1 MVHVWAAIRYRRAQ
15 AAALMLLSALIAT
28 CAALAPLYTRALE
41 QGLLR
46 QAVFEAAPADTALTV
61 KATRTPT
68 APDLALARLTEVV
81 PPGVRD
87 LHEPGIG
94 TYNGQVVFEVF
105 PNRPGAPVDLI
116 YRDRMCERV
125 VVTAGTCPAAQGE
138 IAVTAAEAAFWKWK
152 PGDRFT
158 VTERD
163 APTGA
168 APQTLTVVGVYEQ
181 VPDDAYWMRLKLD
194 GRSGGTIDGGDTP
207 ALDSWITAAQTFD
220 GAWGKARLTVQY
232 PLDRAGLTLDDV
244 PRAASAIAATRAD
257 SGTIEVESPMA
268 NLLTGIR
275 DGQEQVRLVVPLL
288 MAQLGLLAAVVLL
301 SVAAAAVEQR
311 RPEVALA
318 RLRGRSRGGARWLVV
333 GELGLTVLLGLPV
346 GLAIAVAVNEG
357 ARRLL
362 LPPGV
367 PFEFPVGVLG
377 ALLTAGL
384 VAMGAVWLA
393 AQPVLNEP
401 ISSLL
406 RRVAQARASRRLP
419 VVDIVV
425 AALATAGLVGL
436 ATTSD
441 AGPLALMTPTLLSLA
456 AGLVVAHVLVRAAAS
471 TGAANVRRGR
481 VGPALT
487 AYQLARRPAV
497 RKVLTIITVATALA
511 VFAANAV
518 TVADRNREARA
529 QLEAGAPAVLLTD
542 AVEPASLQRALARV
556 DPTGGEVTPVAI
568 VRPRDVAA
576 TATMAVVPRGFDAV
590 AFPPPHQEALELAAL
605 APPAVDPVRLDGSTL
620 SLTVEPSLTV
630 AEAGGEAAAQAGRV
644 LLGIVVTTPDG
655 QRLTRDLG
663 AVPLGSRRP
672 VALAAP
678 VLCPDGCRLD
688 SLTVRADLTPSGPRG
703 NPWEANRQESTAVV
717 RGQLVLAGMALDG
730 RPLDIGAADRWQP
743 SLKVDAAPDDRL
755 RAAGGSSADRL
766 VLDVVSSGVVLG
778 LAHADV
784 PASVP
789 AILAGPVPPGGT
801 VQQFTASGLAGLPT
815 TMTRTQQSPALP
827 VLGERG
833 VLVNYETLGRLGGRL
848 AGSGSLQAWL
858 GSDSPAMVDK
868 TRKALS
874 DSGINV
880 LAVRTYADAKQAYDR
895 SAAGWGL
902 QLALVTGVLAL
913 LMAALSLVVVA
924 ATGWRAVARDFA
936 AMRMAGVPLPVL
948 RRAAR
953 TEQLV
958 VVGVGVGVGAVS
970 GLLGAHL
977 AMPLI
982 PLFNRPAPVP
992 ALDLS
997 PAWPAAAGAI
1007 LVALVLLGL
1016 VGLLVARALG
1026 TRFTLGRI
1034 RELL

>member
-1 MVHVWAAIRYRRAQ
+1 MWAAIRYRRAQ

-46 QAVFEAAPADTALTV
+46 QAVFQAAPADTALTI

-68 APDLALARLTEVV
+68 TPDLALSRLAEVV
-81 PPGVRD
+81 PPAVRD

-94 TYNGQVVFEVF
+94 TYNGQVVFQVF

-116 YRDRMCERV
+116 HRDRMCDHVRM
-125 VVTAGTCPAAQGE
+125 TAGSCPTAKGE
-138 IAVTAAEAAFWKWK
+138 IAVTADEARFWKWK

-163 APTGA
+163 APAGA
-168 APQTLTVVGVYEQ
+168 APQVLTVAGVYEQ

-207 ALDSWITAAQTFD
+207 ALDSWITAAPTFE
-220 GAWGKARLTVQY
+220 GAWGNARLTMQY
-232 PLDRAGLTLDDV
+232 PLDRRGLTLDDV
-244 PRAASAIAATRAD
+244 PTAASAIAATRAD
-257 SGTIEVESPMA
+257 SGTIEVDSPMA
-268 NLLTGIR
+268 ALLAGIR
-275 DGQEQVRLVVPLL
+275 EGQEQVRLVVPLL

-301 SVAAAAVEQR
+301 SVAGAAVEQR

-318 RLRGRSRGGARWLVV
+318 RLRGRSRDGARWLVV
-333 GELGLTVLLGLPV
+333 GELGVTVLLGLPL
-346 GLAIAVAVNEG
+346 GLAIAVAINEA

-362 LPPGV
+362 LPDGV
-367 PFEFPVGVLG
+367 PFEFPPGVLV
-377 ALLTAGL
+377 ALLAAAL
-384 VAMGAVWLA
+384 VALGAVWLA

-425 AALATAGLVGL
+425 AALALAGIAGL

-441 AGPLALMTPTLLSLA
+441 AGPLALVTPTLLSLA
-456 AGLVVAHVLVRAAAS
+456 AGLVVAHVVVRAAAS
-471 TGAANVRRGR
+471 SGAASVRRGR

-497 RKVLTIITVATALA
+497 RKVVTIVTVATALA

-518 TVADRNREARA
+518 TVADRNRAARA
-529 QLEAGAPAVLLTD
+529 QLEAGAPVTMLTD
-542 AVEPASLQRALARV
+542 AVEPASLQRALAAV
-556 DPTGGEVTPVAI
+556 DPSGTTVTPVAI
-568 VRPRDVAA
+568 VRPRDTAA
-576 TATMAVVPRGFDAV
+576 TATLAVVPRGFQSV
-590 AFPPPHQEALELAAL
+590 AFAPPQQEPLKLSAL
-605 APPAVDPVRLDGSTL
+605 APPALEPVRLDGTTL
-620 SLTVEPSLTV
+620 SVTAQPSLSLD
-630 AEAGGEAAAQAGRV
+630 GAAANDPAPAGRL

-663 AVPLGSRRP
+663 TVPLGSRRP
-672 VALAAP
+672 VTLKAP

-688 SLTVRADLTPSGPRG
+688 SLTVRADLAPSKIRLQ
-703 NPWEANRQESTAVV
+703 PWQAPSADAAPAVT
-717 RGQLVLAGMALDG
+717 GQLSLSGLAVDGKALG
-730 RPLDIGAADRWQP
+730 IGEADRWQP
-743 SLKVDAAPDDRL
+743 SLRVDAAPDDRL
-755 RAAGGSSADRL
+755 RPAAASTADRL
-766 VLDVVSSGVVLG
+766 VLDVVSSGVVLS
-778 LAHADV
+778 LAYADV

-789 AILAGPVPPGGT
+789 ALLAGAVPPGGT
-801 VQQFTASGLAGLPT
+801 VQQFTASGLAGFPT
-815 TMTRTQQSPALP
+815 SMTRAQQVPALP
-827 VLGERG
+827 VLGDRG
-833 VLVNYETLGRLGGRL
+833 VLVNYDTLSRLGGRIP
-848 AGSGSLQAWL
+848 GSASLQAWL
-858 GSDSPAMVDK
+858 GTDSPAQVERVRK
-868 TRKALS
+868 TLS

-880 LAVRTYADAKQAYDR
+880 LSVHSFAQSKQAYDR

-913 LMAALSLVVVA
+913 LMAALALVVVA

-953 TEQLV
+953 SEQLV
-958 VVGVGVGVGAVS
+958 VVGVGVGVGALS
-970 GLLGAHL
+970 GLVGAHL

-982 PLFNRPAPVP
+982 PLFNQPAPVP

-997 PAWPAAAGAI
+997 PAWPAVAGAC
-1007 LVALVLLGL
+1007 LVALVLLGA
-1016 VGLLVARALG
+1016 VGLLVARSLG
-1026 TRFTLGRI
+1026 GRFTLGRI
-1034 RELL
+1034 REFL

>member
-1 MVHVWAAIRYRRAQ
+1 MWAAIRYRRAQ
-15 AAALMLLSALIAT
+15 AAALMLLAALIAT

-46 QAVFEAAPADTALTV
+46 QAVFQAAPADTALTI

-68 APDLALARLTEVV
+68 TPDLALSRLAEVV
-81 PPGVRD
+81 PPAVRD
-87 LHEPGIG
+87 LHEPGVG
-94 TYNGQVVFEVF
+94 TYNGQVIFEVF

-116 YRDRMCERV
+116 YRDHMCEHVRM
-125 VVTAGTCPAAQGE
+125 TAGSCPAAKGQ
-138 IAVTAAEAAFWKWK
+138 IAVTSDEATFWKWK
-152 PGDRFT
+152 PGDRFS

-163 APTGA
+163 APAGA
-168 APQTLTVVGVYEQ
+168 TPQVLTVAGVYEQ

-207 ALDSWITAAQTFD
+207 ALDSWITAAPTFE
-220 GAWGKARLTVQY
+220 GAWGNARLTMQY
-232 PLDRAGLTLDDV
+232 PLDRRGLTLDDV
-244 PRAASAIAATRAD
+244 PAAASAIAATRAD
-257 SGTIEVESPMA
+257 SGTIEVISPMA
-268 NLLTGIR
+268 GLLAGIR
-275 DGQEQVRLVVPLL
+275 EGQDQVRLVVPLL

-318 RLRGRSRGGARWLVV
+318 RLRGRSRDGARWLVV

-346 GLAIAVAVNEG
+346 GLALALALNEA

-362 LPPGV
+362 LPDGV
-367 PFEFPVGVLG
+367 PFEFPLGVLV
-377 ALLTAGL
+377 ALLAAAL
-384 VAMGAVWLA
+384 VALGAVWLA

-419 VVDIVV
+419 AVDIVV
-425 AALATAGLVGL
+425 AALAVAGIAGL

-441 AGPLALMTPTLLSLA
+441 AGPLALVTPTLLSLA
-456 AGLVVAHVLVRAAAS
+456 AGLVVAHVVVRAAAS
-471 TGAANVRRGR
+471 SGAASVRRGR
-481 VGPALT
+481 VGAALT

-529 QLEAGAPAVLLTD
+529 QLEAGAPVTLLTD
-542 AVEPASLQRALARV
+542 AVEPASFQRVLAAV
-556 DPTGGEVTPVAI
+556 DPSGTRVTPVAV
-568 VRPRDVAA
+568 VRPRDTAA
-576 TATMAVVPRGFDAV
+576 TATLAVVPRGFQAV
-590 AFPPPHQEALELAAL
+590 AFAPPQQDALKLSALTPPALEPL
-605 APPAVDPVRLDGSTL
+605 RLDGTTL
-620 SLTVEPSLTV
+620 SVTAQSSL
-630 AEAGGEAAAQAGRV
+630 ALDGAAATDPPPTGRL

-655 QRLTRDLG
+655 QRLSRDLG
-663 AVPLGSRRP
+663 SLPLDRRRP
-672 VALAAP
+672 VALRAP

-688 SLTVRADLTPSGPRG
+688 SLTVRADVTPARVRLQPWRTTGP
-703 NPWEANRQESTAVV
+703 EATAAVT
-717 RGQLVLAGMALDG
+717 GQLSLSGLAVDGKALG
-730 RPLDIGAADRWQP
+730 IGEAERWQP
-743 SLKVDAAPDDRL
+743 SLRVDAAPDDQL
-755 RAAGGSSADRL
+755 RPTAGSTADRL
-766 VLDVVSSGVVLG
+766 VLDVVSSGVVLS
-778 LAHADV
+778 LAYADV

-801 VQQFTASGLAGLPT
+801 VQRFTASGLAGLPT
-815 TMTRTQQSPALP
+815 SMTRAQQVPALP
-827 VLGERG
+827 LLGDRG
-833 VLVNYETLGRLGGRL
+833 VLVSFDTLSRLGGRIP
-848 AGSGSLQAWL
+848 GSASLQAWL
-858 GSDSPAMVDK
+858 AADSPAQVEK
-868 TRKALS
+868 VRNALS
-874 DSGINV
+874 DNGINV
-880 LAVRTYADAKQAYDR
+880 LSVHSFAESKQAYDR

-913 LMAALSLVVVA
+913 LMAALALVVVA
-924 ATGWRAVARDFA
+924 ATGWRAVARDFS

-958 VVGVGVGVGAVS
+958 AVGVGVGVGAVS
-970 GLLGAHL
+970 GLVGAHL

-997 PAWPAAAGAI
+997 PAWAAVLGAGLA
-1007 LVALVLLGL
+1007 ALVLLGA
-1016 VGLLVARALG
+1016 VGLLVARSLG
-1026 TRFTLGRI
+1026 GRFTLGRT

>member
-1 MVHVWAAIRYRRAQ
+1 MWAAIRYRRAQ

-46 QAVFEAAPADTALTV
+46 QAVFEADPADTALTV

-68 APDLALARLTEVV
+68 APDLALPRLSEVV
-81 PPGVRD
+81 PAGVRE
-87 LHEPGIG
+87 LHQPGIG
-94 TYNGQVVFEVF
+94 TYNGQVVFQVF
-105 PNRPGAPVDLI
+105 PNRPGAPLDLI
-116 YRDRMCERV
+116 YRDGMCEHVRI
-125 VVTAGTCPAAQGE
+125 TAGACPAAKGE
-138 IAVTAAEAAFWKWK
+138 IAVTAAEAAFWKWA

-168 APQTLTVVGVYEQ
+168 VPQALTVVGVYEQ
-181 VPDDAYWMRLKLD
+181 VPDGAYWMRLKLD

-220 GAWGKARLTVQY
+220 GAWGNARLTVQY

-244 PRAASAIAATRAD
+244 PTAASAIAQTRAD
-257 SGTIEVESPMA
+257 SGSIEVESPMA
-268 NLLTGIR
+268 TLLAGIR
-275 DGQEQVRLVVPLL
+275 DGQQQVRLVVPLL
-288 MAQLGLLAAVVLL
+288 MAQLALLAAVVLL

-318 RLRGRSRGGARWLVV
+318 RLRGRSRDGARWLVV
-333 GELGLTVLLGLPV
+333 SELGLTVLLGLPL
-346 GLAIAVAVNEG
+346 GLALAVGINEA
-357 ARRLL
+357 ARRVL

-367 PFEFPVGVLG
+367 PFEFPLGVLL
-377 ALLTAGL
+377 ALLAAAAVGL
-384 VAMGAVWLA
+384 GAVWLA
-393 AQPVLNEP
+393 AQPVLSEP

-425 AALATAGLVGL
+425 AALAAAGLVGL

-441 AGPLALMTPTLLSLA
+441 AGPLALVTPTLLSLA
-456 AGLVVAHVLVRAAAS
+456 AGLVVAHVVVRAAAS
-471 TGAANVRRGR
+471 AGATHVRRGR

-529 QLEAGAPAVLLTD
+529 QLEAGAPVVLLTD
-542 AVEPASLQRALARV
+542 AVEPASLQRALAAV
-556 DPTGGEVTPVAI
+556 DPTGGDVTPVAI
-568 VRPRDVAA
+568 VRPRDVSA
-576 TATMAVVPRGFDAV
+576 TATIAVVPRGFEEV

-605 APPAVDPVRLDGSTL
+605 APPAVEPVRLDGSTL
-620 SLTVEPSLTV
+620 SVTVEPSLTV
-630 AEAGGEAAAQAGRV
+630 TEAGGGAPAPAGRV

-663 AVPLGSRRP
+663 VVPLGSRRP
-672 VALAAP
+672 VELAAP

-703 NPWEANRQESTAVV
+703 NPWEANRQESTAVA
-717 RGQLVLAGMALDG
+717 RGQLTLSGMALDG
-730 RPLDIGAADRWQP
+730 RALDIGEADRWQP
-743 SLKVDAAPDDRL
+743 SLKVDAAPDDQL
-755 RAAGGSSADRL
+755 RAADGSSADRL
-766 VLDVVSSGVVLG
+766 VLDVVSSGVVLR

-815 TMTRTQQSPALP
+815 TMTRTQEAPALP

-858 GSDSPAMVDK
+858 GSDSPALVEK
-868 TRKALS
+868 VRKGLS

-880 LAVRTYADAKQAYDR
+880 LSVRSYAEAKQSYDR

-902 QLALVTGVLAL
+902 QLALVTGALAL
-913 LMAALSLVVVA
+913 LMAALAVVVVA

-953 TEQLV
+953 SEQLV

-997 PAWPAAAGAI
+997 PAWPAVAAAT
-1007 LVALVLLGL
+1007 LLALLLLGA
-1016 VGLLVARALG
+1016 VGLVVARSLG
-1026 TRFTLGRI
+1026 GRFTLARI

>member
-1 MVHVWAAIRYRRAQ
+1 
-15 AAALMLLSALIAT
+15 MLLSALIAT
-28 CAALAPLYTRALE
+28 CAALAPLYARALE

-46 QAVFEAAPADTALTV
+46 QAVFQAAPADTALTI

-68 APDLALARLTEVV
+68 TPDLALSRLAEVV
-81 PPGVRD
+81 PPAVRD

-94 TYNGQVVFEVF
+94 TYNGQVIFEVF
-105 PNRPGAPVDLI
+105 RGRPGAPVDLI
-116 YRDRMCERV
+116 NRDRMCEHV
-125 VVTAGTCPAAQGE
+125 VVTAGTCPAAKGE

-168 APQTLTVVGVYEQ
+168 EPQTLMVVGVYEQ

-207 ALDSWITAAQTFD
+207 ALDSWITAPQTFD
-220 GAWGKARLTVQY
+220 GAWGNARLTMQY

-244 PRAASAIAATRAD
+244 PTAASAIAATRAD

-268 NLLTGIR
+268 ALLAGIR
-275 DGQEQVRLVVPLL
+275 EGQEQVRLVVPLL

-318 RLRGRSRGGARWLVV
+318 RLRGRSRDGARWLVV
-333 GELGLTVLLGLPV
+333 GELGLTVLLGLPL
-346 GLAIAVAVNEG
+346 GLGLAVAVNET

-362 LPPGV
+362 LPAGV
-367 PFEFPVGVLG
+367 PFEFPLGVPV
-377 ALLTAGL
+377 ALLAAAL
-384 VAMGAVWLA
+384 VALGAVWLA

-425 AALATAGLVGL
+425 AALAVAGIAGL

-456 AGLVVAHVLVRAAAS
+456 AGLVVAHLVVRAAAS
-471 TGAANVRRGR
+471 SGATHVRRGR

-529 QLEAGAPAVLLTD
+529 QLEAGAPVTLLTD
-542 AVEPASLQRALARV
+542 AVEPASLQRALAAV
-556 DPTGGEVTPVAI
+556 DPSGTQVTPVAI
-568 VRPRDVAA
+568 VRPRDTAA
-576 TATMAVVPRGFDAV
+576 TATIAVVPSGFASV
-590 AFPPPHQEALELAAL
+590 AYPPPHQEALALSTL
-605 APPAVDPVRLDGSTL
+605 APPGLDPVRLDGTTL
-620 SLTVEPSLTV
+620 SVTAQPSLTL
-630 AEAGGEAAAQAGRV
+630 AGAPGGEPAPAGRL

-663 AVPLGSRRP
+663 SVPLDARRA
-672 VALAAP
+672 VEVEAP

-688 SLTVRADLTPSGPRG
+688 SLTVRAEVAPSGVRR
-703 NPWEANRQESTAVV
+703 NPWERSGPETTPAVT
-717 RGQLVLAGMALDG
+717 GQLVLSGMALDG
-730 RPLDIGAADRWQP
+730 TPLGIGGADRWQP
-743 SLKVDAAPDDRL
+743 SLRVDAAPDDAL
-755 RAAGGSSADRL
+755 RPAAGSTADRL
-766 VLDVVSSGVVLG
+766 VLDVVNSGVVLA

-789 AILAGPVPPGGT
+789 ALLAGPVPPGGT

-815 TMTRTQQSPALP
+815 AMTRAQQVPALP

-833 VLVNYETLGRLGGRL
+833 VLVNYDTLSRLGGRIP
-848 AGSGSLQAWL
+848 GSGSLQAWL
-858 GSDSPAMVDK
+858 GSDSPALLER

-880 LAVRTYADAKQAYDR
+880 LAVRSYAEAKQAYDR

-913 LMAALSLVVVA
+913 LMAALALVVVA
-924 ATGWRAVARDFA
+924 ATGWRAMARDFA

-977 AMPLI
+977 AMPLV
-982 PLFNRPAPVP
+982 PLFNRPAAVP

-997 PAWPAAAGAI
+997 PAWPA
-1007 LVALVLLGL
+1007 VAVAVLLALALLGL
-1016 VGLLVARALG
+1016 VGLLVARSLG
-1026 TRFTLGRI
+1026 GRFTLSRI